1 MQYRKAKELTVRLYG
16 FCENAFNLKTS
27 MDTINQIQAL
37 DSKRCS
43 QNLIEVRVRIL
54 GPVKELKCGRLRFKN
69 LSKITLFNGLK
80 LKLVSWDVP

>member
-1 MQYRKAKELTVRLYG
+1 
-16 FCENAFNLKTS
+16 

-54 GPVKELKCGRLRFKN
+54 GLVKELKCGRLRFKN

-80 LKLVSWDVP
+80 LKLVRWDVP

>member
-1 MQYRKAKELTVRLYG
+1 
-16 FCENAFNLKTS
+16 

-43 QNLIEVRVRIL
+43 QNLIGVRVWIL
-54 GPVKELKCGRLRFKN
+54 GPVKELKCGRLR

-80 LKLVSWDVP
+80 LK

>member
-1 MQYRKAKELTVRLYG
+1 
-16 FCENAFNLKTS
+16 

-80 LKLVSWDVP
+80 LKLVGWNVP

>member
-1 MQYRKAKELTVRLYG
+1 
-16 FCENAFNLKTS
+16 

-54 GPVKELKCGRLRFKN
+54 GPVKELEWGRLQFKN

-80 LKLVSWDVP
+80 LKLVRWDVP

>member
-1 MQYRKAKELTVRLYG
+1 
-16 FCENAFNLKTS
+16 

-54 GPVKELKCGRLRFKN
+54 GPVKELVCGRLRLKN
-69 LSKITLFNGLK
+69 LNEITLFNGGVL
-80 LKLVSWDVP
+80 LNTFAINYCE